1 MNFNTEKYSSVL
13 GGLKE
18 KIRLAR
24 QRAALAVNAVL
35 LKVYWEIGFTILQ
48 QQEEEGWGTKIIDR
62 LANDLKIEFPDMKG
76 LSVRNLKYM
85 RAFAEAYPYF
95 MQVPLG
101 QIEDTASPVFV
112 QQAAAQIQNTYIQ
125 GDIIMQQAAAQL
137 LWGHHMVILDRIK
150 TFEER
155 QFYIQKA
162 VENGWGRDVLVHQ
175 IESGLYN
182 RQGALSHNFK
192 NTIPEY
198 QSDLTQQ
205 LFKDPYNFDFLT
217 LSENAKERDLENALI
232 SHVKNVLEELG
243 DGFAFLSRQYNMQAG
258 EKDYFI
264 DLLFYHTKLHRYI
277 AIELKIGDFEPEYV
291 GKMNLYLGLLDDKL
305 KTERDDPAIGLI
317 LCKTK
322 DRIVAEY
329 ALRDTSKPI
338 GIAEYKLQ
346 QMLPEDIKSELP
358 SIEDIE
364 QKLDEE
370 IKEHASPAEKKL
382 DALKQKLAGIKTE
395 EFKTPAT
402 YEIMVDLFKKGLRPL
417 YQELIAGLE
426 PVNELFAFKRLEWST
441 FANNILTQN
450 IDEIEEKWMD
460 EVFIRANDRL
470 VLRYSL
476 FALKKMGIDLFNV
489 DFEMAIYFDAYIYR
503 FILNNNYNE
512 PLLRKLY
519 HQPLTKED
527 STTIIESIK
536 THLLNEIERGVDHLI
551 K

>member
-1 MNFNTEKYSSVL
+1 
-13 GGLKE
+13 
-18 KIRLAR
+18 
-24 QRAALAVNAVL
+24 
-35 LKVYWEIGFTILQ
+35 
-48 QQEEEGWGTKIIDR
+48 
-62 LANDLKIEFPDMKG
+62 
-76 LSVRNLKYM
+76 
-85 RAFAEAYPYF
+85 
-95 MQVPLG
+95 
-101 QIEDTASPVFV
+101 
-112 QQAAAQIQNTYIQ
+112 
-125 GDIIMQQAAAQL
+125 
-137 LWGHHMVILDRIK
+137 
-150 TFEER
+150 
-155 QFYIQKA
+155 
-162 VENGWGRDVLVHQ
+162 
-175 IESGLYN
+175 
-182 RQGALSHNFK
+182 
-192 NTIPEY
+192 
-198 QSDLTQQ
+198 
-205 LFKDPYNFDFLT
+205 
-217 LSENAKERDLENALI
+217 
-232 SHVKNVLEELG
+232 
-243 DGFAFLSRQYNMQAG
+243 
-258 EKDYFI
+258 
-264 DLLFYHTKLHRYI
+264 
-277 AIELKIGDFEPEYV
+277 
-291 GKMNLYLGLLDDKL
+291 
-305 KTERDDPAIGLI
+305 
-317 LCKTK
+317 
-322 DRIVAEY
+322 VAEY